1 MSEPAATP
9 VDAAPNM
16 TVRRGSWLYT
26 QAGDL
31 DPLWLFLGAH
41 LLLGIALVI
50 GALFHGKQAVL
61 AALGYNAFSVLALAV
76 IKVPIDRA
84 RLLAPALV
92 GTTRALGGAIAAPPY
107 PGMDQAEQDPQ
118 AATDNA

>member
-1 MSEPAATP
+1 MSEPAQPTG
-9 VDAAPNM
+9 DAAP
-16 TVRRGSWLYT
+16 RRGSWLYT

-118 AATDNA
+118 DATDRA